1 MTDLKKV
8 IAPVVLLLFFFSF
21 AGVCFS
27 AEKPSEENILSKDEA
42 LNLLKDMIPN
52 LKILEVRTIPVK
64 GLWEVD
70 IEAGGRKGILYID
83 FSKRYLIQG
92 AVFDTQ
98 TKTSITQERLIEL
111 NKVDVSQIPLD
122 DALVMGDKDAKHRVI
137 VFDDPD

>member
-8 IAPVVLLLFFFSF
+8 IAPLVLFIFFFSF
-21 AGVCFS
+21 AGGCFS
-27 AEKPSEENILSKDEA
+27 AEKPHKENILSKDEA
-42 LNLLKDMIPN
+42 LNLLKDLVPN

-70 IEAGGRKGILYID
+70 IEAGKRKGIVYID
-83 FSKRYLIQG
+83 FSKKYMIQG
-92 AVFDTQ
+92 AVFDIKA
-98 TKTSITQERLIEL
+98 KTNLTQERFVEI

-122 DALVMGDKDAKHRVI
+122 DALVMGNKDAKHRVI